1 MPYAIEV
8 IDTGER
14 IRHFSSLPAAF
25 DLPDGRRVVSPVQVG
40 DEGLGH
46 RFIEIVHVGFTRPGT
61 YFTQVTPDVETRDW
75 AVVTITRSWTAWSQA
90 EVDAYETARLD
101 AITTQIDAADDLLRA
116 VALVMREEFNRHSV
130 VHTAILQAA
139 ADAGNLTQFKTACA
153 LITAVPERSI
163 ADIRAAIRAKL
174 DVA

>member
-25 DLPDGRRVVSPVQVG
+25 DLPDGRRIISPVAVG
-40 DEGLGH
+40 DEGLGY
-46 RFIEIVHVGFTRPGT
+46 RFIEIVQVGFSRPGT
-61 YFTQVTPDVETRDW
+61 YFTRVEPDVETRDG
-75 AVVTITRSWTAWSQA
+75 AVVTITRSWTAWTQG
-90 EVDAYETARLD
+90 EIDAYETARLD
-101 AITTQIDAADDLLRA
+101 AITAQIDAADDLLRA
-116 VALVMREEFNRHSV
+116 VALVMRDEFNRHSV
-130 VHTAILQAA
+130 VHRAILQAA

-153 LITAVPERSI
+153 LIEPVPERSVD
-163 ADIRAAIRAKL
+163 DIRAAIRAKL